1 MINIMDVR
9 TDCVTTQGVFA
20 DLYNVVGA
28 IPYLIGRT
36 YIRPYRDEMKKDVNN
51 ITLFLDADNN
61 IFSGQICK
69 YNWNKG
75 LHIVEFIE
83 EV

>member
-1 MINIMDVR
+1 MDVR
-9 TDCVTTQGVFA
+9 TDVLTTQGVFT
-20 DLYNVVGA
+20 DLYDATGN
-28 IPYLIGRT
+28 IPHLICRT
-36 YIRPYRDEMKKDVNN
+36 YIKPYREEMKKDVNN
-51 ITLFLDADNN
+51 VTLFLDADNN

-75 LHIVEFIE
+75 LHIVEFVE

>member
-1 MINIMDVR
+1 MVNIEEIR
-9 TDCVTTQGVFA
+9 TSVFTPGGQFA
-20 DLYNVVGA
+20 DLYNVAGT
-28 IPYLIGRT
+28 IPHLICRT
-36 YIRPYRDEMKKDVNN
+36 YIKPYREGMKKDVNN

-83 EV
+83 EE

>member
-1 MINIMDVR
+1 MDVR
-9 TDCVTTQGVFA
+9 TDVLTTQGVFA
-20 DLYNVVGA
+20 DLYDATGN
-28 IPYLIGRT
+28 IPHLICRT
-36 YIRPYRDEMKKDVNN
+36 YIKPYREEMKKDVNN
-51 ITLFLDADNN
+51 VTLFLDADNN

-75 LHIVEFIE
+75 LHIVEFVE